1 MMRARLVRRQRA
13 QVIVIFPIAILML
26 LGMAAM
32 AIDGGRL
39 FLGRQELQK
48 AAEAA
53 ALDGAWAGVLAGAVA
68 GRPDP
73 ASNDGAVQA
82 AVTDSVAKNIG
93 VADTICQGGSVH
105 VEPPRYQGETLNGT
119 SVNGVYVRIW
129 CTAQLTAAAMIPGV
143 AGTTLGADAEAVFG
157 SDQAGIFVTYRSD
170 LPPYA
175 RVLPVPGA

>member
-1 MMRARLVRRQRA
+1 VTRAPVAHRQRA
-13 QVIVIFPIAILML
+13 QVIVIFPIAVLML

-53 ALDGAWAGVLAGAVA
+53 ALDGALA

-82 AVTDSVAKNIG
+82 AVTASVARNLGI
-93 VADTICQGGSVH
+93 ADTICQGGSVTI
-105 VEPPRYQGETLNGT
+105 EPPRYQGETLNGT

-143 AGTTLGADAEAVFG
+143 LGATLGADAEAVFG
-157 SDQAGIFVTYRSD
+157 SADATGNFVTYESGLD
-170 LPPYA
+170 PYP
-175 RVLPVPGA
+175 RVLPVPGTS